1 MTDVVSAGFGAL
13 AARSPLAFPLV
24 FAAGLVTSLGPCA
37 APRYVAVT
45 ALANGSRSG
54 RRTVALFVAGLVA
67 AYVCLGSA
75 AGALAVVRGWSTY
88 VYAAL
93 ATALAIGGVVTLF
106 AREHADEQHAVPR
119 AAASGGGAFLLGASS
134 ALVVSPCCTPVLAGI
149 AGLTV
154 ASGRAAEGI
163 VLLASFAIGHAV
175 PLVGAAFAGR
185 RVAAILRRAAASPA
199 PAVVAGTLM
208 LGLSAYFGLLA

>member
-1 MTDVVSAGFGAL
+1 VTDLVSAGFGAV
-13 AARSPLAFPLV
+13 AARSPLAYPLV
-24 FAAGLVTSLGPCA
+24 FAAGLATSLGPCA
-37 APRYVAVT
+37 APRYVAVA
-45 ALANGSRSG
+45 ALANGSTSAP
-54 RRTVALFVAGLVA
+54 RTVALFLTGLVG

-75 AGALAVVRGWSTY
+75 AGALAFLRGWSSY
-88 VYAAL
+88 IYLAL
-93 ATALAIGGVVTLF
+93 AAALAIGGAMTLF
-106 AREHADEQHAVPR
+106 GREHAGGAHLERD

-154 ASGRAAEGI
+154 VSGRAADG
-163 VLLASFAIGHAV
+163 VALLASFAAGHAL
-175 PLVGAAFAGR
+175 PLAGAAFAGDRVSALLR
-185 RVAAILRRAAASPA
+185 RVAASSA